1 LDRKEAKNLAITR
14 AKKEELIQ
22 QYVEQLNSSEAIILT
37 DYRGLTV
44 ADLQLL
50 RKKVR
55 EAEGSYTI
63 VKNTLARRALSEV
76 GLSVP
81 NEMMFGPVGI
91 CFCQQNIPGVTKA
104 LTDFAKANDLFVIK
118 GGLMGDKLIDEAD
131 IKNLASLPSLEV
143 LQAQLLGVIN
153 APASQLAGVLSGSV
167 RQLVNVFNAYS
178 EQGSEAPAEA

>member
-1 LDRKEAKNLAITR
+1 MAITR
-14 AKKEELIQ
+14 AKKEELVQ
-22 QYVEQLNSSEAIILT
+22 QYVDQLNSSEAIIFT

-50 RKKVR
+50 RQKVR
-55 EAEGSYTI
+55 EAEGSYTV
-63 VKNTLARRALSEV
+63 VKNTLARRALAEV

-91 CFCQQNIPGVTKA
+91 CFCQQNIPGVSKA
-104 LTDFAKANDLFVIK
+104 LTNFAKDHDQLIVK
-118 GGLMGDKLIDEAD
+118 GGLMGEKVIDEAA
-131 IKNLASLPSLEV
+131 IKSLASLPPLEI

-153 APASQLAGVLSGSV
+153 APASQLVGVLSGSV

-178 EQGSEAPAEA
+178 EQDSETPAEA

>member
-1 LDRKEAKNLAITR
+1 LAITR
-14 AKKEELIQ
+14 AKKEVLVQ
-22 QYVEQLNSSEAIILT
+22 QYVEQLNGSEAIVFT

-55 EAEGSYTI
+55 EAEGSYSI

-81 NEMMFGPVGI
+81 NEMMIGPVGI

-104 LTDFAKANDLFVIK
+104 LTDFAKDHDLLVVK
-118 GGLMGDKLIDEAD
+118 GGLMGDKVINEAAV
-131 IKNLASLPSLEV
+131 KSLASLPPLEV

-153 APASQLAGVLSGSV
+153 APASQLAGVLSGGV

-178 EQGSEAPAEA
+178 EQGSETSAEA

>member
-1 LDRKEAKNLAITR
+1 MAITR

-22 QYVEQLNSSEAIILT
+22 QYVEQLNGSEAIVFT

-55 EAEGSYTI
+55 EAEGSYSI
-63 VKNTLARRALSEV
+63 VKNTLARRALAEV
-76 GLSVP
+76 GLPVP

-104 LTDFAKANDLFVIK
+104 LTDFAKANERLVIK
-118 GGLMGDKLIDEAD
+118 GGLMGDKVIDEAA
-131 IKNLASLPSLEV
+131 IKSLASLPSLEV
-143 LQAQLLGVIN
+143 LRAQLLGVIN
-153 APASQLAGVLSGSV
+153 APASQLAGVLSGGV
-167 RQLVNVFNAYS
+167 RQLVNVFNAYA
-178 EQGSEAPAEA
+178 EQGSETSAEA